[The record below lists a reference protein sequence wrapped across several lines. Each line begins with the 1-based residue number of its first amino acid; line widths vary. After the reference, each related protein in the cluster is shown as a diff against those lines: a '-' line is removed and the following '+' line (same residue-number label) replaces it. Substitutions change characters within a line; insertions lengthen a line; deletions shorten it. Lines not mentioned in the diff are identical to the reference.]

1 MVSKKIL
8 RMGVQKTPIQKTYK
22 ILVGPNSI
30 NIDFLDTNRQF
41 HWLQFDWL
49 EISLVFDKSDK
60 NTGLYDSYNVE
71 QAAKYIKLVKLP
83 SFTEIYSMT
92 NEQNTTWTNLTQ
104 KHPLYKQFIA

>member
-1 MVSKKIL
+1 
-8 RMGVQKTPIQKTYK
+8 MGVQKTPIQKTYK

-49 EISLVFDKSDK
+49 EISLVFHKSDK
-60 NTGLYDSYNVE
+60 HTGLYDSYN
-71 QAAKYIKLVKLP
+71 VKLP

-104 KHPLYKQFIA
+104 KHPLYKQFID